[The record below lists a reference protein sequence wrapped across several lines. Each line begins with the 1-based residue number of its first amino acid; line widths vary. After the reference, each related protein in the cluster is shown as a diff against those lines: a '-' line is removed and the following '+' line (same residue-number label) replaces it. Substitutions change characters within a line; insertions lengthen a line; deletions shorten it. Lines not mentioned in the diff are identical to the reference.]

1 MERAQGD
8 ENTNAEETPS
18 NSKKPENLD
27 SPQFQE
33 MVRSFRIEKEL
44 LEKQHKEEIEKLK
57 ENFSMK
63 EGAISENQEEHAN
76 SRQSEFGHFSQ
87 SGSSMA
93 GQSMETHI
101 VRNGNR

>member
-33 MVRSFRIEKEL
+33 MVRSFRVEKEL

-63 EGAISENQEEHAN
+63 EGVISENQGEHAS
-76 SRQSEFGHFSQ
+76 SRQSEFGHSSQ
-87 SGSSMA
+87 SGSNMA
-93 GQSMETHI
+93 GQSMQTHI
-101 VRNGNR
+101 VTNGNK